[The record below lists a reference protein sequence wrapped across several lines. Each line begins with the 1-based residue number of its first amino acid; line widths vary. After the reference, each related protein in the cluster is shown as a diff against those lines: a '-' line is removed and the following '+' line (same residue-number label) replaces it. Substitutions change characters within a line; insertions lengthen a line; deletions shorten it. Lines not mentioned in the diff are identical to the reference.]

1 MGTGTHAATART
13 TTTATRMMRA
23 RFPRMTPP
31 MAARRAGLS
40 HTAAG
45 PPGGRGTPERAVL
58 LDAYGTL
65 LRLPPPAPR
74 LRALLAA
81 EGHHHPEE
89 RVAAAV
95 PPRSRYYR
103 RHHDRGR
110 DAASLA
116 GLRRDCAAV
125 IAAELGG
132 DAPPSERLAEML
144 VASLRFELMPDALPA
159 LDALDA
165 LGARL
170 AVVSNWDC
178 SLPRVLSGLGVAD
191 RFGGGGDE
199 RGRRARR
206 SPTRPSSSGPS
217 PGSGCPRPPR
227 CTAATAPT
235 TTAPARGPRAS
246 RGCSSTATA
255 ERRPAPVGGSRRSSS
270 WRK

>member
-1 MGTGTHAATART
+1 M
-13 TTTATRMMRA
+13 
-23 RFPRMTPP
+23 
-31 MAARRAGLS
+31 
-40 HTAAG
+40 
-45 PPGGRGTPERAVL
+45 L

-81 EGHHHPEE
+81 EGHLHPEE
-89 RVAAAV
+89 RVSAAV
-95 PPRSRYYR
+95 AAEVRYYR
-103 RHHDRGR
+103 RNHDRGR

-132 DAPPSERLAEML
+132 DAPPPERLAEML

-191 RFGGGGDE
+191 RFGAVATSAVAGAAKPDPSIFLGALARLGVPPAAALHCGDSPRHDCAGARAAGIEGVLIDRDGGTPPGPC
-199 RGRRARR
+199 RRI
-206 SPTRPSSSGPS
+206 
-217 PGSGCPRPPR
+217 
-227 CTAATAPT
+227 ATLVELAQVIDP
-235 TTAPARGPRAS
+235 
-246 RGCSSTATA
+246 
-255 ERRPAPVGGSRRSSS
+255 
-270 WRK
+270 

>member
-1 MGTGTHAATART
+1 
-13 TTTATRMMRA
+13 
-23 RFPRMTPP
+23 

-40 HTAAG
+40 HTPGAA
-45 PPGGRGTPERAVL
+45 PARRGEPRRAVL

-81 EGHHHPEE
+81 EGHAHPEE

-95 PPRSRYYR
+95 VAEVRYYR

-116 GLRRDCAAV
+116 ALRRDCAAV

-132 DAPPSERLAEML
+132 DAPPAGRLAELL

-165 LGARL
+165 AGARL
-170 AVVSNWDC
+170 AVVSNWDYD
-178 SLPRVLSGLGVAD
+178 LPSVLAGLGVAD
-191 RFGGGGDE
+191 RFAAVQTSAGAGAAKPDPAIFLSAL
-199 RGRRARR
+199 ARL
-206 SPTRPSSSGPS
+206 G
-217 PGSGCPRPPR
+217 
-227 CTAATAPT
+227 A
-235 TTAPARGPRAS
+235 APAQAVHCGDSPRFDCAGARAAGIEAVLIDRAGEAAPGPCR
-246 RGCSSTATA
+246 RIATLVDLA
-255 ERRPAPVGGSRRSSS
+255 ALIDR
-270 WRK
+270 